1 MERRVMCL
9 LLSGQS
15 LCNYVPRLGLVS
27 PSHSRSI
34 RSDFCSEAA
43 CSVFFSLLS
52 SLAPA
57 CRLCLRRSVFRSLRL
72 RLSLTCARLQPYIVP
87 FIVADRGYSDAQR
100 AQLLA
105 AFFPGYLL
113 TQIPLGFLAQLW
125 GAKSVL
131 SLNLVGTCAMLAALP
146 SATAA
151 GARGVWACLFTLGL
165 FQGPFVPAG
174 SLMKR
179 SWVPSG
185 PEKAMALLL
194 IGLGSKASRMVS
206 STVTPVLCDRAG
218 WRQASYIYAA
228 AVGAFTILW
237 QLVARNEPRDR
248 AVEQQQPQANG
259 DQKPEETKGKEKTF
273 EPRVFRVAS
282 IHAVMWSHFAANNTE
297 YTLMQWAPTYFN
309 QVLNVPLGSV
319 GTYLAAPATVNL
331 VGNILVAMLESLLV
345 SRGVGELAIRKGAS
359 MLAAVSQAV
368 SIVLFGM
375 ARTPLTAMLA
385 YCGVV
390 GGGCFHNSGYG
401 PNYLEVGGPDTGVVS
416 AVGNTLANAPGMVGP
431 IIAVWAVRQMSERAS
446 WMPLFVGTAVI
457 QLVAGAFFQL
467 CGSITPAREELA

>member
-1 MERRVMCL
+1 MPL
-9 LLSGQS
+9 Q
-15 LCNYVPRLGLVS
+15 
-27 PSHSRSI
+27 
-34 RSDFCSEAA
+34 
-43 CSVFFSLLS
+43 
-52 SLAPA
+52 
-57 CRLCLRRSVFRSLRL
+57 
-72 RLSLTCARLQPYIVP
+72 QPYIVP

-125 GAKSVL
+125 GAKNVL
-131 SLNLVGTCAMLAALP
+131 SLNLVGTAAMLATLP
-146 SATAA
+146 TATAA

-218 WRQASYIYAA
+218 WRRASYAYAA
-228 AVGAFTILW
+228 VVGIFTVLW
-237 QLVARNEPRDR
+237 QLVARNEPRDSK
-248 AVEQQQPQANG
+248 QAAKQTVSS
-259 DQKPEETKGKEKTF
+259 DAKKTKEKTF
-273 EPRVFRVAS
+273 EPKVFRVAG
-282 IHAVMWSHFAANNTE
+282 IQAVMWSHFAANNTE

-309 QVLNVPLGSV
+309 QVLGVPLGHV
-319 GTYLAAPATVNL
+319 GNYLAAPATVNL
-331 VGNILVAMLESLLV
+331 VGNILVAMLESFLV

-359 MLAAVSQAV
+359 TLAAASQSV
-368 SIVLFGM
+368 SIVLFGL
-375 ARTPLTAMLA
+375 ARTPLAAMLA

-390 GGGCFHNSGYG
+390 GGGCLHNSGYG

-416 AVGNTLANAPGMVGP
+416 AVGNTLANVPGMLGP
-431 IIAVWAVRQMSERAS
+431 IVAVWAVKEMSDRAS
-446 WMPLFVGTAVI
+446 WMPFFVATAGI
-457 QLVAGAFFQL
+457 QVVAGAFFQL
-467 CGSITPAREELA
+467 CASIRPARDMLVAAH

>member
-1 MERRVMCL
+1 MCL

-27 PSHSRSI
+27 PPT
-34 RSDFCSEAA
+34 ALP
-43 CSVFFSLLS
+43 SLRFRGCL
-52 SLAPA
+52 
-57 CRLCLRRSVFRSLRL
+57 LCSVFRSLRL

-237 QLVARNEPRDR
+237 QLVARNEPRDQV
-248 AVEQQQPQANG
+248 ADQPPQANG
-259 DQKPEETKGKEKTF
+259 EQKPEEEKEKEKPF

-446 WMPLFVGTAVI
+446 WMPLFVGTAAI

-467 CGSITPAREELA
+467 FGSITPAREELA